1 MRIRLPVLFG
11 LALLALSASGCNL
24 FAARYYNARG
34 LAYYKK
40 GDFANAREQ
49 FEAVHKLQPKDA
61 RVALLLGDVDLRLQK
76 SAEAVAVAEGVAE
89 AVEAPATGAGVCAGA
104 AT

>member
-40 GDFANAREQ
+40 GDYE
-49 FEAVHKLQPKDA
+49 K
-61 RVALLLGDVDLRLQK
+61 ALADFNQAIRLSPFLAEPYTNRGLIEDLKGDYERAIADHD
-76 SAEAVAVAEGVAE
+76 
-89 AVEAPATGAGVCAGA
+89 
-104 AT
+104 